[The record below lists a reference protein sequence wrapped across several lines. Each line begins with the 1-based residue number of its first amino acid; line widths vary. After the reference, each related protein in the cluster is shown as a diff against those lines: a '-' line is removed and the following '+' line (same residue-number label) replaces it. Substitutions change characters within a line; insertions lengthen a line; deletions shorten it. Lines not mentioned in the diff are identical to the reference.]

1 MPGTPGPVIVMES
14 VASQP
19 AVAGQ
24 PEAAEERL
32 LDLFS
37 NRAEL
42 KREFNRLRQERDRL
56 RKRLEQ
62 QDGRILR
69 MQQRL
74 DQLEGLLS
82 DPLRAANV
90 ALYYQLRS
98 LWLYCRRRLERLADN
113 LGEQARKAEMRSS
126 TRAFEARR
134 AAALSGVDDQ
144 IATVEQR
151 LAECAENQ
159 AQLDGGVVKRL
170 WRGLV
175 GKADDEIARSAL
187 QASRDTAAEQLI
199 MLQARREQILA
210 ESVPGPR
217 DLSVAAKRQIN
228 LAVIGL
234 AQELYLQF
242 SDRDLV
248 SLARESV
255 SRKPGDV
262 SFGTRNDCLRLSKL
276 AAQLLQLLEARAD
289 LNRSVR
295 SRGLCLARDATYRS
309 ESDAVPE
316 SGCCILIP
324 KTLDERGRIVG
335 TDVIATN
342 VMSEDYWDLCTVLV
356 N

>member
-1 MPGTPGPVIVMES
+1 MES

-19 AVAGQ
+19 AAAGK

-37 NRAEL
+37 NRTEL

-82 DPLRAANV
+82 DPLQAANV
-90 ALYYQLRS
+90 ALHYQLRS
-98 LWLYCRRRLERLADN
+98 LWASCRRRLERLSGD

-134 AAALSGVDDQ
+134 AAALSSVDDQ
-144 IATVEQR
+144 IATAEQR

-159 AQLDGGVVKRL
+159 AQLDGGVVKRI

-175 GKADDEIARSAL
+175 GRADEEIAQSAL
-187 QASRDTAAEQLI
+187 QATRDAATEQLF
-199 MLQARREQILA
+199 MLQGRREQILA

-217 DLSVAAKRQIN
+217 DLSLAAKRQIN
-228 LAVIGL
+228 LALIGL

-242 SDRDLV
+242 SDRDLAAF
-248 SLARESV
+248 SREAM
-255 SRKPGDV
+255 SRKPAEI
-262 SFGTRNDCLRLSKL
+262 SFGTRNDCLRLGKL
-276 AAQLLQLLEARAD
+276 AAERLQLLEARAD
-289 LNRSVR
+289 LNRVVR
-295 SRGLCLARDATYRS
+295 SRGLNLARDARYRTDK
-309 ESDAVPE
+309 DAVPE

-324 KTLDERGRIVG
+324 KTLDERGQIVG
-335 TDVIATN
+335 TGVIATN
-342 VMSEDYWDLCTVLV
+342 VIGEDYWDLCTVLV

>member
-1 MPGTPGPVIVMES
+1 MES

-19 AVAGQ
+19 AAAGKS
-24 PEAAEERL
+24 EAAEERL

-42 KREFNRLRQERDRL
+42 KREFNRLHQERDRL
-56 RKRLEQ
+56 RKRIEQ

-82 DPLRAANV
+82 DPLQAANV

-98 LWLYCRRRLERLADN
+98 LWLYCRRRLERFADD

-134 AAALSGVDDQ
+134 AAALSSVDDQ

-151 LAECAENQ
+151 LAECAEHQ
-159 AQLDGGVVKRL
+159 VQLDGGIVKRL

-175 GKADDEIARSAL
+175 GRADDEIAQSAL
-187 QASRDTAAEQLI
+187 QSTRDAAAEQLV
-199 MLQARREQILA
+199 MLQGRREQILE

-217 DLSVAAKRQIN
+217 DLSLAAKRQIN

-242 SDRDLV
+242 SERNLA
-248 SLARESV
+248 SLSREAM
-255 SRKPGDV
+255 SRKPADV
-262 SFGTRNDCLRLSKL
+262 AFGTRNDCLRLSKL
-276 AAQLLQLLEARAD
+276 ASQLLQLLEARAD
-289 LNRSVR
+289 LNRAVR
-295 SRGLCLARDATYRS
+295 SRGLNLARDATYRS
-309 ESDAVPE
+309 ETDTVPE
-316 SGCCILIP
+316 SRCCILIP
-324 KTLDERGRIVG
+324 ETLDELGKIVG

-342 VMSEDYWDLCTVLV
+342 VMGEDYWDLCTTLI

>member
-1 MPGTPGPVIVMES
+1 MES

-19 AVAGQ
+19 AVAGK

-32 LDLFS
+32 LDLFT

-42 KREFNRLRQERDRL
+42 KREFNRLRQERDSL
-56 RKRLEQ
+56 RKRIEQ

-90 ALYYQLRS
+90 SLYYQLRS
-98 LWLYCRRRLERLADN
+98 LWVYCRRRLERMAVD

-134 AAALSGVDDQ
+134 AAALSSVDDQ
-144 IATVEQR
+144 IAKVEQR

-159 AQLDGGVVKRL
+159 AQLDGGIIKRL

-175 GKADDEIARSAL
+175 GRADDEIAQSAL
-187 QASRDTAAEQLI
+187 QATRDAAIEQLA
-199 MLQARREQILA
+199 MLQGRREQILA

-217 DLSVAAKRQIN
+217 DLSLAAKRQIN

-242 SDRDLV
+242 SERDLAAY
-248 SLARESV
+248 AREAM
-255 SRKPGDV
+255 SRKPADV
-262 SFGTRNDCLRLSKL
+262 AFGTRNDCLRLSKL
-276 AAQLLQLLEARAD
+276 AAQLLQLLESRAD
-289 LNRSVR
+289 MNRAVR
-295 SRGLCLARDATYRS
+295 SRGLNLARDATYRT
-309 ESDAVPE
+309 EKDAVPG

-324 KTLDERGRIVG
+324 KTLDERGQIVG

-342 VMSEDYWDLCTVLV
+342 VMGEDYWDLCTVLV